1 MVSEAKRHLESA
13 SRIAE
18 SDPNGAYHLLYG
30 AARKAVWAHML
41 ANGYRPTSAPGAH
54 AAAAAYAI
62 ESLGKEPSIVHFDRM
77 RRSRNRSE
85 YATAHF
91 SKRVIATDLA
101 HARAI
106 VAAAQ
111 AALAQKA

>member
-1 MVSEAKRHLESA
+1 MVNEAKRHLESA
-13 SRIAE
+13 ARIAAL
-18 SDPNGAYHLLYG
+18 DPNGAYHLLYD

-54 AAAAAYAI
+54 AASATYAT
-62 ESLGKEPSIVHFDRM
+62 EALPGEPSVVHFDRM

-85 YATAHF
+85 YGSAHF
-91 SKRVIATDLA
+91 SKRVVATDLE

-106 VAAAQ
+106 VTAVEAT
-111 AALAQKA
+111 LARTS

>member
-1 MVSEAKRHLESA
+1 MVDEAKLHLESA
-13 SRIAE
+13 SRIAG
-18 SDPNGAYHLLYG
+18 SDPNGAYHLLYD

-54 AAAAAYAI
+54 AAATMYAV
-62 ESLGKEPSIVHFDRM
+62 EALADEPSIVHFDRM

-85 YATAHF
+85 YGTAHF
-91 SKRVIATDLA
+91 SKRVVDTDLA

-106 VAAAQ
+106 VAAAG
-111 AALAQKA
+111 AALAPRR